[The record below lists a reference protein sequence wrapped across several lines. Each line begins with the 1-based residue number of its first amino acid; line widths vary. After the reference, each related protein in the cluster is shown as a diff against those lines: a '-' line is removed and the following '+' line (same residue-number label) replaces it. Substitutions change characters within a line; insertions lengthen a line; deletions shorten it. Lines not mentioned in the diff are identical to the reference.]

1 MATHINTSYSY
12 QSMFE
17 KEPEARMTEGRPQ
30 RKEGEPVF
38 RFEGVKGATPGTGVT
53 NVAAQPVQKT
63 SFAADVDA
71 QTILANYQ
79 RRREDTQ
86 AAANRERDARLRL
99 ANMAFTCC

>member
-1 MATHINTSYSY
+1 
-12 QSMFE
+12 MFD

-63 SFAADVDA
+63 SFASEVDA
-71 QTILANYQ
+71 QALLSAYQ
-79 RRREDTQ
+79 RRREDAQ
-86 AAANRERDARLRL
+86 AAANREQDARLRL
-99 ANMAFTCC
+99 LNLACC